1 MIIKKNNELIINI
14 FFTSIKNIFDPKI
27 FKWVLWTI
35 TLTIISIGI
44 LSYSIF
50 EISKSLITIDIPF
63 IGGYID
69 NLLIY
74 SVILITIWGSTILFV
89 PLSTMMFSI
98 FQENIIKEIEK
109 KYYPEINQEIKTK
122 YATFLF
128 AGIKLLGW
136 TILINIF
143 LLPFALF
150 FGGAFWW
157 LPLTIIINGWIL
169 SKEYLE
175 AIGLRRENK
184 FLLKETKNKLFW
196 PCLIFGIISAILFLI
211 PVINLFVPA
220 LLTLLMLHIFNK
232 KYNSGPLPD

>member
-196 PCLIFGIISAILFLI
+196 PCWIFGIISAILFLI

>member
-89 PLSTMMFSI
+89 PLSTMIFSI

-109 KYYPEINQEIKTK
+109 KYYPEINQEIETS

-136 TILINIF
+136 TILIIIF

-157 LPLTIIINGWIL
+157 
-169 SKEYLE
+169 
-175 AIGLRRENK
+175 
-184 FLLKETKNKLFW
+184 
-196 PCLIFGIISAILFLI
+196 
-211 PVINLFVPA
+211 
-220 LLTLLMLHIFNK
+220 
-232 KYNSGPLPD
+232 

>member
-89 PLSTMMFSI
+89 PLSSSS
-98 FQENIIKEIEK
+98 
-109 KYYPEINQEIKTK
+109 
-122 YATFLF
+122 FLVLV
-128 AGIKLLGW
+128 LLISFL
-136 TILINIF
+136 ILY
-143 LLPFALF
+143 
-150 FGGAFWW
+150 
-157 LPLTIIINGWIL
+157 L
-169 SKEYLE
+169 S
-175 AIGLRRENK
+175 
-184 FLLKETKNKLFW
+184 F
-196 PCLIFGIISAILFLI
+196 LIFFILVFIFFL
-211 PVINLFVPA
+211 PN
-220 LLTLLMLHIFNK
+220 
-232 KYNSGPLPD
+232 